1 MQQGYKVLIC
11 LDTNKN
17 MINGR
22 IVKIFKE
29 IRLTE
34 STSFFHSRAPPAMFV
49 EGRYQI
55 DRVWSSLRLR
65 PCTASIAPFYLGVG
79 DHRIFIVN
87 FPKELI
93 IGEGFVPI
101 YKPSIRRLIS
111 YQPKAILTYIE
122 RGESLFK

>member
-1 MQQGYKVLIC
+1 MV
-11 LDTNKN
+11 NS
-17 MINGR
+17 R
-22 IVKIFKE
+22 IAKMFKE
-29 IRLTE
+29 IRLIE
-34 STSFFHSRAPPAMFV
+34 STSFFYSGAPPTTFI
-49 EGRYQI
+49 EGRNQI
-55 DRVWSSLRLR
+55 DRVWSSLRSRLY
-65 PCTASIAPFYLGVG
+65 TTSIALFHLDVG